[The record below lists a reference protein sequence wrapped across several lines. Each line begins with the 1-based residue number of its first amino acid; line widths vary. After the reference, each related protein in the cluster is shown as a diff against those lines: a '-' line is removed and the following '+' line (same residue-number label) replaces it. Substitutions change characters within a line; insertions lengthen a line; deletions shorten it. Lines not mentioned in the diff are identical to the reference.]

1 MNPFIYQAPD
11 TVSEAVDRVQP
22 MGPAGQGGAFLAGGT
37 TILDLMK
44 LSVVSPSSLTD
55 IQKLGLDAITHNG
68 DEIHLGARVTM
79 AEAAEHPAFRE
90 RAPVLSQALW
100 KAASPQL
107 RNVATLGG
115 NVLQRTRCPYFRDN
129 VSPCN
134 KREPGSG
141 CAAIGGI
148 NRLLAVLGTSEHC
161 IANYAGDFANA
172 LILFDA
178 VVETERP
185 DGGRDIAF
193 DELHVLPGD
202 HPERET
208 VLEDDELIVG
218 FRLTVPEWAR
228 RSLYVKVRD
237 RESYAFALT
246 AAAVALDMDGDTVRE
261 ARIGIGGAATVPWR
275 ARKVKDFLAGKRLD
289 EDVAMEAGRIA
300 YEGAQGYE
308 HNAFKIP
315 LGERTLAKALLDV
328 AAEDGAAQDGAAQD
342 GAAMEPTEQGVNK

>member
-1 MNPFIYQAPD
+1 MKPFRYQSAR
-11 TVSEAVDRVQP
+11 TVSEAVRTVEP
-22 MGPAGQGGAFLAGGT
+22 MGLAGQGGAFLAGGT

-44 LSVVSPSSLTD
+44 LSVVSPPSLTD
-55 IQKLGLDAITHNG
+55 IGRLGLDEIEQSG
-68 DEIHLGARVTM
+68 EEIHLGARVTM
-79 AEAAEHPAFRE
+79 AEAAEHPALRD

-100 KAASPQL
+100 KGASPQL

-141 CAAIGGI
+141 CAAIEGV
-148 NRLLAVLGTSEHC
+148 NRLLAVLGTSGQC
-161 IANYAGDFANA
+161 IANYAGDWANA

-185 DGGRDIAF
+185 NGGREIPF
-193 DELHVLPGD
+193 DTLHVLPED

-208 VLEDDELIVG
+208 LLEDDELIVG
-218 FRLTVPEWAR
+218 LRLNVPEWAR
-228 RSLYVKVRD
+228 RSLYLKVRD

-246 AAAVALDMDGDTVRE
+246 SAAVALDLDGDTVRE
-261 ARIGIGGAATVPWR
+261 ARVAIGGAATVPWR
-275 ARKVKDFLAGKRLD
+275 ARVVEEYLSGSTLN

-300 YEGAQGYE
+300 FESAQGYE

-315 LGERTLAKALLDV
+315 LGQRTIARALLD
-328 AAEDGAAQDGAAQD
+328 AAALDVSQAGKGSA
-342 GAAMEPTEQGVNK
+342 

>member
-1 MNPFIYQAPD
+1 MIPFTYNAPGSID
-11 TVSEAVDRVQP
+11 EAVATVDP

-37 TILDLMK
+37 TMLDLMK
-44 LSVVSPSSLTD
+44 LTVVSPPSLTD
-55 IQKLGLDAITHNG
+55 IQKLGLDEIVQEG
-68 DEIHLGARVTM
+68 DQVHLGARVTM
-79 AEAAEHPAFRE
+79 AQAAEHPLLRDG
-90 RAPVLSQALW
+90 APVLSEALW

-148 NRLLAVLGTSEHC
+148 NRLLAVLGTSENC
-161 IANYAGDFANA
+161 IASYAGDFANA

-193 DELHVLPGD
+193 DALHLLPQD

-208 VLEDDELIVG
+208 VLEDDELITG

-228 RSLYVKVRD
+228 RSRYIKVRD

-246 AAAVALDMDGDTVRE
+246 SAAVALDMDGDTVRE
-261 ARIGIGGAATVPWR
+261 ARVAVGGAATVPWR
-275 ARKVKDFLAGKRLD
+275 AEAVEDFLAGQALT
-289 EDVAMEAGRIA
+289 EEVAMEAGRIA
-300 YEGAQGYE
+300 FEGAQGYE

-315 LGERTLAKALLDV
+315 LGQRTVAKALLDV
-328 AAEDGAAQDGAAQD
+328 AAIDQT
-342 GAAMEPTEQGVNK
+342 PTGGGSE

>member
-1 MNPFIYQAPD
+1 MKPFAYRVPG
-11 TVSEAVDRVQP
+11 TVSDAVAMVEP

-44 LSVVSPSSLTD
+44 LTVVAPPSLTD
-55 IQKLGLDAITHNG
+55 VRELGLDEISEEG
-68 DEIHLGARVTM
+68 DMVRAGARVTM
-79 AEAAEHPAFRE
+79 AEAAEHPAFRD
-90 RAPVLSQALW
+90 RAPVLSDALW

-134 KREPGSG
+134 KRDPGSG

-148 NRLLAVLGTSEHC
+148 NRLLAVLGTSENC
-161 IANYAGDFANA
+161 ISNYAGDFANA
-172 LILFDA
+172 LVLFDA

-193 DELHVLPGD
+193 DDLHVLPAD

-208 VLEDDELIVG
+208 VLEDDEMIVG
-218 FRLTVPEWAR
+218 FRLTVPRWAR
-228 RSLYVKVRD
+228 RSAYVKVRD
-237 RESYAFALT
+237 RASYAFALT
-246 AAAVALDMDGDTVRE
+246 SAAVALDMDGDTVRE
-261 ARIGIGGAATVPWR
+261 ARLGIGGVATVPWR
-275 ARKVKDFLAGKRLD
+275 ARAVEDFLAGRTLT
-289 EDVAMEAGRIA
+289 EDVAMEAGRLA
-300 YEGAQGYE
+300 FEGARGYE

-315 LGERTLAKALLDV
+315 LGHRTVAKALLDV
-328 AAEDGAAQDGAAQD
+328 AA
-342 GAAMEPTEQGVNK
+342 MEPSDGGGAR